1 MSFLNVKDLFWF
13 FWLVFKHT
21 LLRIKS
27 LINDFKKKVLIGLR
41 SLYFFNTSDSLCFI
55 KIQLQSNVSL
65 SNNDC
70 LISSGMTIGLKLL
83 FTHINVV
90 RASATVVLFFSIFWK
105 NCIAEYFIR
114 STTVSILMVSWQRA
128 GD

>member
-13 FWLVFKHT
+13 FWLVFKQT
-21 LLRIKS
+21 VLRIKS

-70 LISSGMTIGLKLL
+70 LISSGMAIGLKSL
-83 FTHINVV
+83 FTQINIVC
-90 RASATVVLFFSIFWK
+90 ASTTVVLFFSIF
-105 NCIAEYFIR
+105 
-114 STTVSILMVSWQRA
+114 
-128 GD
+128 

>member
-1 MSFLNVKDLFWF
+1 MSRIYFGLFWF

-70 LISSGMTIGLKLL
+70 LISSGMAIGLKSL
-83 FTHINVV
+83 FTQINIVC
-90 RASATVVLFFSIFWK
+90 ASTTVVLFFSIFWK
-105 NCIAEYFIR
+105 NCMAEYFIR
-114 STTVSILMVSWQRA
+114 STTVSILMVSW
-128 GD
+128 